1 MGWFCVL
8 GWQAGGAATAYYAA
22 TQIQGL
28 VVLNYPDYVFEQW
41 HATLIMMAISAF
53 SVIFNVFLAR
63 NLPMIEGI
71 MLIIHVAA
79 WVGIL
84 VTLWVLAPIGDT
96 SVFTNFNDAGWHS
109 TGTTALI
116 GVTGAISPLLGS
128 DAAAHMSEELK
139 DAGKTLP
146 RAMIWATIVNG
157 AQACMS
163 ASCYVVLFSR
173 PYHLWFLFL

>member
-1 MGWFCVL
+1 MWWFCVL

-63 NLPMIEGI
+63 RLPMIEGI
-71 MLIIHVAA
+71 VLIIHVAA
-79 WVGIL
+79 WIGIL
-84 VTLWVLAPIGDT
+84 VTLWVLAPISDT

-128 DAAAHMSEELK
+128 DAAAHMAEELK

-146 RAMIWATIVNG
+146 RVMIWATIING
-157 AQACMS
+157 AQACKF
-163 ASCYVVLFSR
+163 FS
-173 PYHLWFLFL
+173 HFLFLFAPSLSIA